1 MSEVAKM
8 FGKKLDEEFKIK
20 DLSTGIIYIA
30 SFNNY
35 GMRTYV
41 AGFSSDSWKPS
52 WDMVMRLIIG
62 KSVVIIDD

>member
-1 MSEVAKM
+1 MNENKMVEVAKL

-35 GMRTYV
+35 RDGNAAKNILQHALAEKAKAT
-41 AGFSSDSWKPS
+41 
-52 WDMVMRLIIG
+52 
-62 KSVVIIDD
+62 

>member
-1 MSEVAKM
+1 MNENKMVEVAKL

-35 GMRTYV
+35 
-41 AGFSSDSWKPS
+41 
-52 WDMVMRLIIG
+52 
-62 KSVVIIDD
+62 